1 MCVNI
6 ILENVTMSKSW
17 IGLIKTIKRLKKKRV
32 SKPKPRE
39 KPHLKFECRS
49 TE

>member
-17 IGLIKTIKRLKKKRV
+17 IGLIKTIKRFKKKEYP
-32 SKPKPRE
+32 SPSPE
-39 KPHLKFECRS
+39 RS
-49 TE
+49 LI

>member
-17 IGLIKTIKRLKKKRV
+17 IGLIKTIKRLKKRV

-39 KPHLKFECRS
+39 KLHLKFENRS
-49 TE
+49 AE

>member
-17 IGLIKTIKRLKKKRV
+17 IGLIKTIKRFKKKKGYP
-32 SKPKPRE
+32 SPSPE
-39 KPHLKFECRS
+39 RS
-49 TE
+49 LI